1 MKFEN
6 PVVTGN
12 PPEGY
17 VTEDEFM
24 SDVKENIF
32 TFLTNTEMYM
42 YKEQFQITIQ
52 SQNQINLLIAV
63 YSIKKNGTKH
73 CLYRFFY
80 AVSVLYF
87 NIPSI
92 NFVILLN
99 SCTSYNLVRNTIF
112 PFLSIITLRVIP
124 ASRAAYNANI
134 LACGSNPIG

>member
-12 PPEGY
+12 PPECY

-52 SQNQINLLIAV
+52 SQNQINLLFAV